1 MDDDILSITEIIDD
15 FVKERVE
22 VMAVELVA
30 DLVVKTPKDTTL
42 AASSW
47 ILTLDEPTDL
57 VVGEPDITIPVE
69 VAKGMI
75 SARQSPYGT
84 IYIQNNQDYIGDL
97 NRGTSKKA
105 PKMFVETAIARA
117 IR

>member
-1 MDDDILSITEIIDD
+1 MDDDILSITEVIDD

-47 ILTLDEPTDL
+47 VLSVGMPTDARPDEPNVLRPKANAIETL
-57 VVGEPDITIPVE
+57 KE
-69 VAKGMI
+69 
-75 SARQSPYGT
+75 SAFDYQE
-84 IYIQNNQDYIGDL
+84 IYIQNNQPYIVAL
-97 NRGTSKKA
+97 NNGHSEKA